1 MKSSENESVSPNRET
16 GSKLRSKYIP
26 KEERLGILI
35 KRLSQLEN
43 YKNSSESDIRQAA
56 QDILALKETEDE
68 MEIGLLFKI
77 KEEKQAATQ
86 LLKKYLQDY
95 TIETISDRNTLKN
108 LIYLEVLNFRLQERL
123 NDIHK
128 ETKSSPKDIVK
139 TIHENIE
146 QITALKEKLGI
157 TRQKEQQ
164 LHQNKDPLS
173 YINLLMK
180 KRKKWLEDNQA
191 SRYMSC
197 PHCGKSTLLKIKM
210 DVWEAQKHPFF
221 KDRILGNDHLVELY
235 RQGKLS
241 KKDLALVFETSEDY
255 VEWLVTKW
263 NLTSVTPELEKN
275 NLVIL
280 KSDANEDPTKV
291 DDKNDQDNKKTD
303 Q

>member
-1 MKSSENESVSPNRET
+1 MDEKESVPLIEAGNKS
-16 GSKLRSKYIP
+16 RSGYIP
-26 KEERLGILI
+26 KDERLGKLV
-35 KRLSQLEN
+35 KRLSQLES

-56 QDILALKETEDE
+56 QDILDLKETEDE
-68 MEIGLLFKI
+68 MDIGLLFKL
-77 KEEKQAATQ
+77 KEEKQAALQ

-123 NDIHK
+123 NDIHS
-128 ETKSSPKDIVK
+128 ETKASPKDIVK

-146 QITALKEKLGI
+146 QITELKEKLGI
-157 TRQKEQQ
+157 TRQKEQE
-164 LHQNKDPLS
+164 LHQNKNPLA

-210 DVWEAQKHPFF
+210 DIWEAQKHPFF

-235 RQGKLS
+235 RQGKLN
-241 KKDLALVFETSEDY
+241 KKDLALIFETSEDY
-255 VEWLVTKW
+255 VDWLVTKW
-263 NLTSVTPELEKN
+263 NLTSVSPEPEKKSSNNEIILESAKDTPKEDDN
-275 NLVIL
+275 NAKDI
-280 KSDANEDPTKV
+280 KESS
-291 DDKNDQDNKKTD
+291 
-303 Q
+303 